1 MFKKIVALIMAFV
14 LLGCLN
20 VFAQES
26 KNSPTQEQIETVT
39 SYKIFI
45 GNENGDLMLDENVSR
60 AQMCKILFAA
70 RGVKPKELS
79 QENMFSDVNTE
90 HWAYS
95 YIVAAHDEK
104 LIAGFPEGVFK
115 PDENVK
121 IQDAVKMIV
130 CTLGYE
136 ELALAKGGYPTGYI
150 VTAMQQGITKDVP
163 FKLDENATRGQ
174 IVKLIYN
181 SLDVPIMQKLEY
193 EDKTEYKM
201 MNGKDETE
209 LITWRTMLEEN
220 KIKDSLLPM
229 IAIDKEEVLGKIDL
243 SEAQI
248 KKTGNQETYCVKYN
262 EGNIKAKHIIFYND
276 IFIAFVYDFDNVQ
289 NAYDAAKSLRED
301 MDKVFGEKTTY
312 PQMQMTYGDYFDNI
326 KDASDLKNGFKY
338 FEDWTLAG
346 TQQQTKYYK
355 NWKPYL
361 DEEQVKK
368 IVGEKSYGRIDLT
381 LVLEKIKEDAVSVSV
396 KCAILP

>member
-95 YIVAAHDEK
+95 YIVAAQDEK

-248 KKTGNQETYCVKYN
+248 KKTGN
-262 EGNIKAKHIIFYND
+262 
-276 IFIAFVYDFDNVQ
+276 
-289 NAYDAAKSLRED
+289 
-301 MDKVFGEKTTY
+301 
-312 PQMQMTYGDYFDNI
+312 
-326 KDASDLKNGFKY
+326 
-338 FEDWTLAG
+338 
-346 TQQQTKYYK
+346 
-355 NWKPYL
+355 
-361 DEEQVKK
+361 
-368 IVGEKSYGRIDLT
+368 
-381 LVLEKIKEDAVSVSV
+381 
-396 KCAILP
+396 

>member
-95 YIVAAHDEK
+95 YIVAAQDEK

-163 FKLDENATRGQ
+163 FKLDKNATRGQ